1 MAAEVLEELAW
12 RGLIF
17 QRTHEEE
24 LDELLSNPGATLYC
38 GFDPSSDSMQVGN
51 LLMIVALARFRRA
64 GHNPIALA
72 GGATGLIGDPSGK
85 SSERTLLTVEEIAA
99 NTEAIGEQL
108 RTILDRAMTL
118 HTDEVTGT
126 ADDDIPL
133 VNNADWMT
141 PWSYIE
147 FLRDV
152 GKNFRVNAMLAKD
165 SVKSRIENRD
175 QGISYTE
182 FSYQVIQAYDFLHL
196 HRERDCVLQI
206 GGSDQWGN
214 ITAGTDLI
222 RRHTGEAAFG
232 LTLPLITDAS
242 GNKFGKSEGGA
253 IYLSPE
259 KTSPY
264 AFYQYW
270 VNQDDEM
277 VIDLLKKYT
286 FLSQDHIG
294 EMEASIERGE
304 NRGEVQQTLAYEL
317 TQLVHGTEEADK
329 VVRAS
334 RMLFG
339 EKIEGLSDK
348 DLAAIFSEVPTHDVQ
363 RAELESGIDAVNLFA
378 DAFSDSRGAMRRLL
392 DQGGG
397 YVNNE
402 KLEDGKDAVV
412 TLDHLTSETKLVL
425 RAGKKRY
432 CVVTVTD

>member
-1 MAAEVLEELAW
+1 MSANVLSELQW
-12 RGLIF
+12 RGLVF
-17 QRTHEEE
+17 QRTHE
-24 LDELLSNPGATLYC
+24 DELTELLANESISLYC

-51 LLMIVALARFRRA
+51 LLLIVGLARFRRA
-64 GHNPIALA
+64 GHKPIALA

-85 SSERTLLTVEEIAA
+85 DSERTLLTEEEIAA
-99 NTEAIGEQL
+99 NTESIGKQI
-108 RTILDRAMTL
+108 RTILDRAMSM
-118 HTDEVTGT
+118 HVDET
-126 ADDDIPL
+126 AEFDEIPL

-141 PWSYIE
+141 PWSFIG

-182 FSYQVIQAYDFLHL
+182 FSYQLIQSYDFLHL
-196 HRERDCVLQI
+196 FREHGCVLQI

-222 RRHTGEAAFG
+222 RRTEGKPAFG
-232 LTLPLITDAS
+232 LTFPLITDAS
-242 GNKFGKSEGGA
+242 GKKFGKSEAGA
-253 IYLSPE
+253 VYLSADR
-259 KTSPY
+259 TSPY
-264 AFYQYW
+264 SFYQYW
-270 VNQDDEM
+270 VNQGDDM
-277 VIDLLKKYT
+277 VIDLLTKYT
-286 FLSQDHIG
+286 FLTKDEIDELAG
-294 EMEASIERGE
+294 TIERGE
-304 NRGEVQQTLAYEL
+304 NRGEVQRKLAFEL
-317 TQLVHGTEEADK
+317 TWLVHGKDEAEK

-348 DLAAIFSEVPTHDVQ
+348 DLDAVFAEVPSHAVD
-363 RAELESGIDAVNLFA
+363 RATLEAGINAVDLFA
-378 DAFSDSRGAMRRLL
+378 DAFSDSKGAMRRLL

-402 KLEDGKDAVV
+402 KLEEGKDATVS
-412 TLDHLTSETKLVL
+412 LDHLTSETKLVL

-432 CVVTVTD
+432 CVVSVEG